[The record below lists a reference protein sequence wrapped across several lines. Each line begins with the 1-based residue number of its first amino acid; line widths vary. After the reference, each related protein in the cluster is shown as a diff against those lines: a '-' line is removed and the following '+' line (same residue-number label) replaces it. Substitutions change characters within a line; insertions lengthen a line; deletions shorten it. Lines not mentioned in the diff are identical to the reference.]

1 MALGQEHHPE
11 RRIWGV
17 MRRRSSALT
26 LLLAI
31 LLSTLAIP
39 AATAAPCG
47 DAYVPLRMFKVETKW
62 ERKTYAIGDT
72 AKLKVTVSR
81 VADEDPVTD
90 DGQPWPTGRPIDEP
104 APDVSM
110 GVGLMVG
117 DVYLTGGAVTD
128 QAGKATIPIKIES
141 YTKPG
146 KAASRIYAEKILIKD
161 FPSSACRIVI
171 KEYGY
176 VDPGPALTITK

>member
-1 MALGQEHHPE
+1 
-11 RRIWGV
+11 
-17 MRRRSSALT
+17 MRRRAFAFSLV
-26 LLLAI
+26 LGI
-31 LLSTLAIP
+31 LLSAVAIP
-39 AATAAPCG
+39 TAGAAPCG
-47 DAYVPLRMFKVETKW
+47 DAYVPLRMFKVESKW
-62 ERKTYAIGDT
+62 EKKSYRIGDT
-72 AKLKVTVSR
+72 AKLKVSVSR

-117 DVYLTGGAVTD
+117 NVFLTGGAITD
-128 QAGKATIPIKIES
+128 ADGKATVSVKIEP

-146 KAASRIYAEKILIKD
+146 KATSRIYAEKILIKD

-176 VDPGPALTITK
+176 VDPGPGLTITK